1 MIGQASNSPTHAHAH
16 AHAHARARAWRRTK
30 AIAAGVLAAALLPL
44 CGTAQAS
51 SDQGQVAMLTALAMP
66 SARQAPVT
74 ASFDVVESEMR
85 QAWQSAL
92 WPADIAR
99 LTAAYVERYPQQS
112 WASEAEAQ
120 QVLARRTAEL
130 LRQPPVQ
137 LFKRAFASPQAQSL
151 DAGLLRQAALG
162 DSAAALTLAQQV
174 AQQGDAR
181 QSTGWL
187 QLASELGNERAAY
200 ALALQYRRSAQ
211 PWLASQY
218 EARAVTLGF
227 EPPMALSHLR

>member
-1 MIGQASNSPTHAHAH
+1 MIGQASTSPTQAHAH
-16 AHAHARARAWRRTK
+16 AYARAWCRTR
-30 AIAAGVLAAALLPL
+30 AITVGLLAAALLPL
-44 CGTAQAS
+44 CGTAQAT
-51 SDQGQVAMLTALAMP
+51 SDQGQGAMLTALAMP
-66 SARQAPVT
+66 SARQAHVA
-74 ASFDVVESEMR
+74 ASFDAVESEMR
-85 QAWQSAL
+85 QAWKSAL

-112 WASEAEAQ
+112 WAGEAEALQ
-120 QVLARRTAEL
+120 ARASRTAVL
-130 LRQPPVQ
+130 LRQPTVQ

-187 QLASELGNERAAY
+187 QLASELGSERAAY

-218 EARAVTLGF
+218 EARAVALGY
-227 EPPMALSHLR
+227 EPPTALSHLR